1 MLGCTRGKKAL
12 FYMKKNLLFSFGLIG
27 QIGFSTAIPLVVL
40 GLLGRYLD
48 KRFSTGPYLFLAGLV
63 LATVI
68 IYFLIREIVKRA
80 LKEFNT

>member
-1 MLGCTRGKKAL
+1 
-12 FYMKKNLLFSFGLIG
+12 MKKNLLFSFGLIG